1 MKRAGV
7 LLVAGVLALLL
18 SAGLSAAQTK
28 ELVVAAWGD
37 PYEAGWRKA
46 LVPAF
51 EKKYGVK
58 IVWVQGFSTQTVAKI
73 RAQKDNPQ
81 IDVAM
86 LDDGPHRQLVALG
99 LVERIDRS
107 KLTNV
112 KDLYEIAFE
121 PGDNGIAMGLS
132 GGGLYYNP
140 KAFAENKWAPP
151 ASWLDLFRPEFK
163 GKVSVHN
170 IANANGLY
178 LLLALNRTA
187 GGTGANVD
195 RGFAKLKELA
205 PHVVTFDKFGETPTL
220 IQQGLTVIGTW
231 FIDRVASLAAT
242 GVPVEF
248 VYPKEGMYGTKEVIT
263 IVKGRPN
270 QELAY
275 KFIDM
280 MLTKD
285 EQENTAKF
293 VGLGPVSKLAKL
305 DAETARRVVYGP
317 EAVGKMVIPDWEVVN
332 ANRAAWTERWNKEVE
347 RR

>member
-1 MKRAGV
+1 MI
-7 LLVAGVLALLL
+7 LILATLAVVGTA
-18 SAGLSAAQTK
+18 SPGTAQTK
-28 ELVVAAWGD
+28 EFVVAAWGD
-37 PYEAGWRKA
+37 PYEAGWRKS

-51 EKKYGVK
+51 EKKHGVK

-99 LVERIDRS
+99 LVERIDRA

-121 PGDNGIAMGLS
+121 PQDYGISIALT
-132 GGGLYYNP
+132 GGGIYYNP

-151 ASWLDLFRPEFK
+151 TSWLDLFRPEFK
-163 GKVSVHN
+163 GKVSIHN

-178 LLLALNRTA
+178 LLLALNKA
-187 GGTGANVD
+187 GGGTEANVD

-205 PHVVTFDKFGETPTL
+205 PHVVTFDRMGETSTL

-231 FIDRVASLAAT
+231 FIDRVANLAAA
-242 GVPVEF
+242 GAPVQF
-248 VYPKEGMYGTKEVIT
+248 VYPKEGVYGTKEVIT
-263 IVKGRPN
+263 VVKGRPN
-270 QELAY
+270 QDLVY

-280 MLTKD
+280 MLSKE

-293 VGLGPVSKLAKL
+293 VGLGPVNKLAKL
-305 DAETARRVVYGP
+305 DPETAKRVVYGSD
-317 EAVGKMVIPDWEVVN
+317 AINRMVIPDWEVVN
-332 ANRAAWTERWNKEVE
+332 ANRAAWTERWNKEIE